1 MKLQEKL
8 KELKQSGGTKREIT
22 DGMLMLDQSL
32 RDLGSVYTEEA
43 LEQAKNESK
52 EIYKAISEVDPE
64 LGKMLILNIDM

>member
-1 MKLQEKL
+1 
-8 KELKQSGGTKREIT
+8 
-22 DGMLMLDQSL
+22 MLMLDQTI

-52 EIYKAISEVDPE
+52 EIYKAISEVDKE